1 MQITPYKQSAVWGRK
16 RESDNP
22 RQRSAVGDKNRSK
35 QKNMGLKCGIVG
47 LTNSGKTTMF
57 NCISNTKAA
66 VTEFAYSTNK
76 SNIGVC
82 AVPDERLTNINTF
95 IQADKLVYA
104 NLDLVDIPGLAKGAS
119 QGEGIGNSFLA
130 DVRLCDALIHVLR
143 CFDNPALPHVEG
155 SVDPVRDI
163 EIVDFELQCKDLEQ
177 IDRKITK
184 VEKAAKIG
192 DKNAKHD
199 YEVLKKYKE
208 HLEKFQNVRTLEVTD
223 DEHAVVA
230 DMMLLTEKPVLFV
243 CNVND
248 EDAVNGNAYSEAV
261 KRYVEENGGEML
273 VIAAKIE
280 SEIAELESEEDR
292 KVFLEDVGLT
302 EPGVNKVIR
311 AAYKM
316 LDLISFFTVGGK
328 ENRAWTIKRGMLAP
342 QAAGV
347 IHSDLERGFIR
358 AEVIKYNDLVQ
369 LGSELK
375 CKEAGKLA
383 VEGKNYVVQDGDIL
397 HIRFNV

>member
-1 MQITPYKQSAVWGRK
+1 
-16 RESDNP
+16 
-22 RQRSAVGDKNRSK
+22 
-35 QKNMGLKCGIVG
+35 MGLKCGIVG

-66 VTEFAYSTNK
+66 VTDFAYSTNK

-82 AVPDERLTNINTF
+82 PVPDERLANIDTF
-95 IQADKLVYA
+95 IKADKLIYA
-104 NLDLVDIPGLAKGAS
+104 TLDVVDIPGLAKGAS

-143 CFDNPALPHVEG
+143 CFDNENLPHVEG

-163 EIVDFELQCKDLEQ
+163 EIVDFELQVKDLEQ
-177 IDRKITK
+177 INKKMLK
-184 VEKAAKIG
+184 VEKAVKVG
-192 DKNAKHD
+192 EKTAKHD
-199 YEVLKKYKE
+199 YEVLQKYKA
-208 HLEKFQNVRTLEVTD
+208 HLENFQNVRTMEATP
-223 DEHAVVA
+223 EEKAVVS
-230 DMMLLTEKPVLFV
+230 DMMLLTEKPMMFV

-248 EDAVNGNAYSEAV
+248 EDAVNGNAYVDSVREYLKDKDA
-261 KRYVEENGGEML
+261 EML

-280 SEIAELESEEDR
+280 AEIAELESAEDR
-292 KVFLEDVGLT
+292 AEFLRDAGLN
-302 EPGVNKVIR
+302 EPGVNKVIQ

-316 LDLISFFTVGGK
+316 LNLISFFTVGGK
-328 ENRAWTIKRGMLAP
+328 ENRAWTIRKGMLAP

-358 AEVIKYNDLVQ
+358 AEVIKYADLVQ

-383 VEGKNYVVQDGDIL
+383 VEGKNYEVQDGDIL

>member
-1 MQITPYKQSAVWGRK
+1 
-16 RESDNP
+16 
-22 RQRSAVGDKNRSK
+22 
-35 QKNMGLKCGIVG
+35 MGLKCGIVG

-82 AVPDERLTNINTF
+82 SVPDPRLTDINTF
-95 IQADKLVYA
+95 IQADKLVFTT
-104 NLDLVDIPGLAKGAS
+104 LDLVDIPGLAKGAS
-119 QGEGIGNSFLA
+119 TGAGIGNSFLA
-130 DVRLCDALIHVLR
+130 DVRQCDALIHVLR
-143 CFDNPALPHVEG
+143 CFDNPALPHEEG
-155 SVDPVRDI
+155 SIDPVRDI

-177 IDRKITK
+177 IERKITK

-192 DKNAKHD
+192 DKVAKHD
-199 YEVLKKYKE
+199 FEVLKKYKE
-208 HLEKFQNVRTLEVTD
+208 HLESFQNIRTLEVTD
-223 DEHAVVA
+223 DERSVVA

-248 EDAVNGNAYSEAV
+248 NDATQGNSYSEAV
-261 KRYVEENGGEML
+261 RKYVDENGGEML
-273 VIAAKIE
+273 TIAAKIE

-292 KVFLEDVGLT
+292 VVFLADVGLN

-328 ENRAWTIKRGMLAP
+328 ENRAWTITRGTLAP
-342 QAAGV
+342 QAAGA

-358 AEVIKYNDLVQ
+358 AEVIKYEDLKN

-375 CKEAGKLA
+375 CKEAGKLY
-383 VEGKNYVVQDGDIL
+383 VEGKNYEVQDGDIL

>member
-1 MQITPYKQSAVWGRK
+1 
-16 RESDNP
+16 
-22 RQRSAVGDKNRSK
+22 
-35 QKNMGLKCGIVG
+35 MGLKCGIVG

-66 VTEFAYSTNK
+66 VTDFAYSTNK

-82 AVPDERLTNINTF
+82 PVPDERLANIDTF
-95 IQADKLVYA
+95 IKADKLIYA
-104 NLDLVDIPGLAKGAS
+104 TLDVVDIPGLAKGAS

-143 CFDNPALPHVEG
+143 CFDNENLPHVEG

-163 EIVDFELQCKDLEQ
+163 EIVDFELQVKDLEQ
-177 IDRKITK
+177 INKKMLK
-184 VEKAAKIG
+184 VEKAVKAGEKT
-192 DKNAKHD
+192 AKHD
-199 YEVLKKYKE
+199 YEVLQKYKA
-208 HLEKFQNVRTLEVTD
+208 HLENFQNVRTMEATP
-223 DEHAVVA
+223 EEKAVVS
-230 DMMLLTEKPVLFV
+230 DMMLLTEKPMMFV

-248 EDAVNGNAYSEAV
+248 EDAVNGNAYVDSVREYLKDKDA
-261 KRYVEENGGEML
+261 EML

-280 SEIAELESEEDR
+280 AEIAELESAEDR
-292 KVFLEDVGLT
+292 AEFLRDAGLN
-302 EPGVNKVIR
+302 EPGVNKVIQ

-316 LDLISFFTVGGK
+316 LNLISFFTVGGK
-328 ENRAWTIKRGMLAP
+328 ENRAWTIRKGMLAP

-358 AEVIKYNDLVQ
+358 AEVIKYADLVQ

-383 VEGKNYVVQDGDIL
+383 VEGKNYEVQDGDIL

>member
-1 MQITPYKQSAVWGRK
+1 
-16 RESDNP
+16 
-22 RQRSAVGDKNRSK
+22 
-35 QKNMGLKCGIVG
+35 MGLKCGIVG

-66 VTEFAYSTNK
+66 VTDFAYSTNK

-82 AVPDERLTNINTF
+82 PVPDERLANIDTF
-95 IQADKLVYA
+95 IKADKLIYA
-104 NLDLVDIPGLAKGAS
+104 TLDVVDIPGLAKGAS

-143 CFDNPALPHVEG
+143 CFDNENLPHVEG

-163 EIVDFELQCKDLEQ
+163 EIVDFELQVKDLEQ
-177 IDRKITK
+177 INKKMLK
-184 VEKAAKIG
+184 VEKAVKAGEKT
-192 DKNAKHD
+192 AKHD
-199 YEVLKKYKE
+199 YEVLQKYKA
-208 HLEKFQNVRTLEVTD
+208 HLENFQNVRTMEATP
-223 DEHAVVA
+223 EEKAVVS
-230 DMMLLTEKPVLFV
+230 DMMLLTEKPMMFV

-248 EDAVNGNAYSEAV
+248 SDAVNGNAYVDSVREYLKDKDA
-261 KRYVEENGGEML
+261 EML

-280 SEIAELESEEDR
+280 AEIAELESAEDR
-292 KVFLEDVGLT
+292 AEFLRDAGLN
-302 EPGVNKVIR
+302 EPGVNKVIQ

-316 LDLISFFTVGGK
+316 LNLISFFTVGGK
-328 ENRAWTIKRGMLAP
+328 ENRAWTIKKGMLAP

-358 AEVIKYNDLVQ
+358 AEVIKYADLVQ

-383 VEGKNYVVQDGDIL
+383 VEGKNYEVQDGDIL

>member
-1 MQITPYKQSAVWGRK
+1 
-16 RESDNP
+16 
-22 RQRSAVGDKNRSK
+22 
-35 QKNMGLKCGIVG
+35 
-47 LTNSGKTTMF
+47 MF

-66 VTEFAYSTNK
+66 VTDFAYSTNK

-82 AVPDERLTNINTF
+82 PVPDERLANIDTF
-95 IQADKLVYA
+95 IKADKLIYA
-104 NLDLVDIPGLAKGAS
+104 TLDVVDIPGLAKGAS

-143 CFDNPALPHVEG
+143 CFDNENLPHVEG

-163 EIVDFELQCKDLEQ
+163 EIVDFELQVKDLEQ
-177 IDRKITK
+177 INKKMLK
-184 VEKAAKIG
+184 VEKAVKAGEKT
-192 DKNAKHD
+192 AKHD
-199 YEVLKKYKE
+199 YEVLQKYKA
-208 HLEKFQNVRTLEVTD
+208 HLENFQNVRTMEATP
-223 DEHAVVA
+223 EEKAVVS
-230 DMMLLTEKPVLFV
+230 DMMLLTEKPMMFV

-248 EDAVNGNAYSEAV
+248 EDAVNGNAYVDSVREYLKDKDA
-261 KRYVEENGGEML
+261 EML

-280 SEIAELESEEDR
+280 AEIAELESAEDR
-292 KVFLEDVGLT
+292 AEFLRDAGLN
-302 EPGVNKVIR
+302 EPGVNKVIQ

-316 LDLISFFTVGGK
+316 LNLISFFTVGGK
-328 ENRAWTIKRGMLAP
+328 ENRAWTIRKGMLAP

-358 AEVIKYNDLVQ
+358 AEVIKYADLVQ

-383 VEGKNYVVQDGDIL
+383 VEGKNYEVQDGDIL

>member
-1 MQITPYKQSAVWGRK
+1 
-16 RESDNP
+16 
-22 RQRSAVGDKNRSK
+22 
-35 QKNMGLKCGIVG
+35 MGLKCGIVG

-66 VTEFAYSTNK
+66 VTDFAYSTNK

-82 AVPDERLTNINTF
+82 PVPDERLANIDTF
-95 IQADKLVYA
+95 IKADKLIYA
-104 NLDLVDIPGLAKGAS
+104 TLDVVDIPGLAKGAS

-143 CFDNPALPHVEG
+143 CFDNENLPHVEG

-163 EIVDFELQCKDLEQ
+163 EIVDFELQVKDLEQ
-177 IDRKITK
+177 INKKMLK
-184 VEKAAKIG
+184 VEKAVKAGEKT
-192 DKNAKHD
+192 AKHD
-199 YEVLKKYKE
+199 YEVLQKYKA
-208 HLEKFQNVRTLEVTD
+208 HLENFQNVRTMDATPE
-223 DEHAVVA
+223 EKAVVS
-230 DMMLLTEKPVLFV
+230 DMMLLTEKPMMFV

-248 EDAVNGNAYSEAV
+248 SDAVNGNAYVDSVREYLKDKDA
-261 KRYVEENGGEML
+261 EML

-280 SEIAELESEEDR
+280 AEIAELESAEDR
-292 KVFLEDVGLT
+292 ADFLRDAGLN
-302 EPGVNKVIR
+302 EPGVNKVIQ

-316 LDLISFFTVGGK
+316 LNLISFFTVGGK
-328 ENRAWTIKRGMLAP
+328 ENRAWTIRKGMLAP

-358 AEVIKYNDLVQ
+358 AEVIKYADLVQ

-383 VEGKNYVVQDGDIL
+383 VEGKNYEVQDGDIL

>member
-1 MQITPYKQSAVWGRK
+1 
-16 RESDNP
+16 
-22 RQRSAVGDKNRSK
+22 
-35 QKNMGLKCGIVG
+35 MGLKCGIIG
-47 LTNSGKTTMF
+47 LTNCGKTTMF

-66 VTEFAYSTNK
+66 ITDFAYSTNK

-82 AVPDERLTNINTF
+82 NVPDERLANINTF
-95 IQADKLVYA
+95 IQADKLIYA
-104 NLDLVDIPGLAKGAS
+104 TVDVVDVPGLAKGAS
-119 QGEGIGNSFLA
+119 EGEGIGNAFLA
-130 DVRLCDALIHVLR
+130 DIRQCDALIHVLR
-143 CFDNPALPHVEG
+143 CFDNPNLPHVEG

-163 EIVDFELQCKDLEQ
+163 EIVEFELQVKDLEQ
-177 IDRKITK
+177 INRKLQK

-192 DKNAKHD
+192 DKNAKRD
-199 YEVLKKYKE
+199 YEALIKYKN
-208 HLEKFQNVRTLEVTD
+208 HLENFQNVRTLNATD
-223 DEHAVVA
+223 EEKAVVA
-230 DMMLLTEKPVLFV
+230 DMMLLTDKPVLFV

-248 EDAVNGNAYSEAV
+248 DALENNPYVAAVREAL
-261 KRYVEENGGEML
+261 KDQDCEIL
-273 VIAAKIE
+273 VIAGKLE
-280 SEIAELESEEDR
+280 SEIAELEDEADR
-292 KVFLEDVGLT
+292 MAFLEDVGLK

-311 AAYKM
+311 AAYK
-316 LDLISFFTVGGK
+316 LLNLISFFTVGGK
-328 ENRAWTIKRGMLAP
+328 ENRAWTIREGMTAP

-358 AEVIKYNDLVQ
+358 AEVIKYDDLVA

>member
-1 MQITPYKQSAVWGRK
+1 M
-16 RESDNP
+16 
-22 RQRSAVGDKNRSK
+22 
-35 QKNMGLKCGIVG
+35 
-47 LTNSGKTTMF
+47 
-57 NCISNTKAA
+57 
-66 VTEFAYSTNK
+66 
-76 SNIGVC
+76 
-82 AVPDERLTNINTF
+82 
-95 IQADKLVYA
+95 
-104 NLDLVDIPGLAKGAS
+104 
-119 QGEGIGNSFLA
+119 
-130 DVRLCDALIHVLR
+130 
-143 CFDNPALPHVEG
+143 
-155 SVDPVRDI
+155 
-163 EIVDFELQCKDLEQ
+163 DFELQCKDLEQ
-177 IDRKITK
+177 VERKIAK
-184 VEKAAKIG
+184 VEKAAKVG
-192 DKNAKHD
+192 DKTAKHD

-208 HLEKFQNVRTLEVTD
+208 HLEGFQNVRTLEVTP
-223 DEHAVVA
+223 DEKAVVA
-230 DMMLLTEKPVLFV
+230 DMMLLTEKPVMFV

-248 EDAVNGNAYSEAV
+248 EDAANGNAYSDAV
-261 KRYVEENGGEML
+261 KKYVEENGGTML

-280 SEIAELESEEDR
+280 SEIAELDSEEDR
-292 KVFLEDVGLT
+292 KAFLEDVGLT

-369 LGSELK
+369 YGSELK

-383 VEGKNYVVQDGDIL
+383 VEGKNYEVQDGDIL

>member
-1 MQITPYKQSAVWGRK
+1 
-16 RESDNP
+16 
-22 RQRSAVGDKNRSK
+22 
-35 QKNMGLKCGIVG
+35 MGLKCGIVG

-66 VTEFAYSTNK
+66 VTDFAYSTNK

-82 AVPDERLTNINTF
+82 PVPDERLANIDTF
-95 IQADKLVYA
+95 IKADKLIYA
-104 NLDLVDIPGLAKGAS
+104 TLDVVDIPGLAKGAS
-119 QGEGIGNSFLA
+119 QGEGIGNGFLA

-143 CFDNPALPHVEG
+143 CFDNENLPHVEG

-163 EIVDFELQCKDLEQ
+163 EIVDFELQVKDLEQ
-177 IDRKITK
+177 INKKMLK
-184 VEKAAKIG
+184 VEKAVKAGEKT
-192 DKNAKHD
+192 AKHD
-199 YEVLKKYKE
+199 YEVLQKYKN
-208 HLEKFQNVRTLEVTD
+208 HLENFQNVRTMEATP
-223 DEHAVVA
+223 EEKAVVS
-230 DMMLLTEKPVLFV
+230 DMMLLTEKPMMFV

-248 EDAVNGNAYSEAV
+248 EDAVSGNAYVDSVREYLKDKDA
-261 KRYVEENGGEML
+261 EML

-280 SEIAELESEEDR
+280 AEIAELESEDDR
-292 KVFLEDVGLT
+292 KEFLQDAGLN
-302 EPGVNKVIR
+302 EPGVNKVIQ

-316 LDLISFFTVGGK
+316 LNLISFFTVGGK
-328 ENRAWTIKRGMLAP
+328 ENRAWTIRKGMMAP

-358 AEVIKYNDLVQ
+358 AEVIKYADLVQ

-383 VEGKNYVVQDGDIL
+383 VEGKNYEVQDGDIL